1 MKDYLIVGFGL
12 AGLNIA
18 QELTERKKSY
28 QIIDNGYF
36 NASQVAGGVLNPLIL
51 KRFTKVWKADE
62 FLPVALVRYRH
73 IENQLQEHFLHKTP
87 IYRKI
92 KSIQEQ
98 NDWFVAADK
107 PSLATYM
114 TPALQQLQ
122 QLPSAL
128 QYGEIQKSWLLD
140 TEKMLSLSRAQ
151 HLDNGTLTTE
161 NFSYSELKIHPD
173 FIAYKKYKAR
183 KIIFCEGIQL
193 QQNPYFKALPLIGN
207 KGEYLLLKIPGLQVK
222 KIIKT
227 ALALIPLGNDYY
239 KFGATYS
246 RAYRDTQP
254 EEQSLQF
261 LLEKL
266 KQITTLPYT
275 VVDQVTGVRP
285 TVLDRRPFIG
295 AHHRY
300 DRLLIL
306 NGLGSHGILMAP
318 LAAKW
323 LLEFDLD
330 GTPLPKAVNVQRYP
344 K

>member
-28 QIIDNGYF
+28 QIIDNGHF
-36 NASQVAGGVLNPLIL
+36 NASLVAGGVLSPLIL
-51 KRFTKVWKADE
+51 KRFTKVWKADA
-62 FLPVALVRYRH
+62 FLPVALARYQH
-73 IENQLQEHFLHKTP
+73 LEKQLQQRFLHKTP

-107 PSLATYM
+107 PSLAAYM
-114 TPALQQLQ
+114 APNLQQLQ
-122 QLPSAL
+122 HLPSPL
-128 QYGEIQKSWLLD
+128 QYGEVQKSWLLD

-151 HLDNGTLTTE
+151 HLADGTLTTE
-161 NFSYSELKIHPD
+161 NFSHSALAIHPHY
-173 FIAYKKYKAR
+173 IEYKKYKAR

-193 QQNPYFKALPLIGN
+193 QQNPYFKELPLIGN
-207 KGEYLLLKIPGLQVK
+207 KGEYLLVKIPGLQVE

-246 RAYRDTQP
+246 RDYQDTQP

-266 KQITTLPYT
+266 KQITSLPYT
-275 VVDQVTGVRP
+275 VMDQITGIRP

-295 AHHRY
+295 AHRHY
-300 DRLLIL
+300 NRLLIL

-318 LAAKW
+318 LAVKW
-323 LLEFDLD
+323 LLDFDLL
-330 GTPLPKAVNVQRYP
+330 GTSLPQQVNVQRYP